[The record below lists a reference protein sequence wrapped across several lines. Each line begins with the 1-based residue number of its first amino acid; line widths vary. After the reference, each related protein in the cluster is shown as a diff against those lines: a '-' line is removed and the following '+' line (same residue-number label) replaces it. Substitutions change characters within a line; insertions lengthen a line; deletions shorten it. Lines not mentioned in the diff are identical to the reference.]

1 MVSAKGVLGAFV
13 VIVVGVALLPTIN
26 TLATMTAGING
37 TAFTMTALM
46 PLFFALCILGG
57 AVASVSMF

>member
-26 TLATMTAGING
+26 TMATMASVNG
-37 TAFTMTALM
+37 TASVITLLL
-46 PLFFALCILGG
+46 PLFFALCVLGG